1 MKIIKGCSD
10 KGRGK
15 KIAVVVS
22 RFNEYITQRLLKGCL
37 EELSCC
43 GVSKNNITVVEVPG
57 AFEIPVIA
65 LKLAKKKT
73 IDAVICLGAVIRGET
88 FHFDL
93 VSQGVAQGIMKVSL
107 KTGKPIVFEVLAT
120 ETIDQANKRSQE
132 KGDNKGRDAAHTAL
146 EMLDILGQIK

>member
-1 MKIIKGCSD
+1 MI
-10 KGRGK
+10 KGRGNK
-15 KIAVVVS
+15 GRGRKIAVVVS
-22 RFNEYITQRLLKGCL
+22 RFNEYITQRLLNGCL
-37 EELSCC
+37 DELSRC

-93 VSQGVAQGIMKVSL
+93 VSQGAAQGIMDVSL
-107 KTGKPIVFEVLAT
+107 KTGKPIIFEVLAT
-120 ETIDQANKRSQE
+120 ETIDQANKLSLI
-132 KGDNKGRDAAHTAL
+132 H
-146 EMLDILGQIK
+146 I